1 MMEMLQTIWTALT
14 TENEVL
20 TNIIGIPSIFI
31 EAFVSMFLFTN
42 LFNITSSKSKKLLYV
57 VIVSVLGI
65 LFKFF
70 IPSPFSTYISILM
83 MLLSIIFIFKV
94 NILKA
99 IICLIIPF
107 IITTF
112 LESIFAKVYYSI
124 FSIDY
129 ILATQTPIHRLIIS
143 LIIYIIEFIIALI
156 LKYFKLNFSKLEIL
170 NSKKKYLLIS
180 NALLGIVLI
189 GSQIYIVYFYA
200 SVLPFY
206 IILINLVGLIIYI
219 IFNLYTICTVSKL
232 EITSMN
238 LEEAQLYNKT
248 LEILQDNTRAFR
260 HDFANILQ
268 GMVGYMDN
276 NDIEGLRKYYSQL
289 VDDIQQSNNLT
300 TLSPKVVNNPA
311 IYNVLATKYHKA
323 DSLGIKIHLE
333 AFLDMNELHMKI
345 YEFTRVLGILMD
357 NAIEATSECDNKMI
371 NVTFRKDNRKHMQLL
386 VIENTYKDK
395 DVDTDKIFEKGYS
408 TKKGNTGLGLWE
420 VRQILK
426 KNNNLNLFTTK
437 NSEFFIQQFEIYY

>member
-206 IILINLVGLIIYI
+206 IILINLVGLIVYI

-289 VDDIQQSNNLT
+289 VDDIQQSNNL
-300 TLSPKVVNNPA
+300 
-311 IYNVLATKYHKA
+311 
-323 DSLGIKIHLE
+323 
-333 AFLDMNELHMKI
+333 
-345 YEFTRVLGILMD
+345 
-357 NAIEATSECDNKMI
+357 
-371 NVTFRKDNRKHMQLL
+371 
-386 VIENTYKDK
+386 NT
-395 DVDTDKIFEKGYS
+395 
-408 TKKGNTGLGLWE
+408 
-420 VRQILK
+420 
-426 KNNNLNLFTTK
+426 
-437 NSEFFIQQFEIYY
+437 